1 MPGFDRRCFLAGA
14 AAAAAP
20 GLTGSAVAEP
30 LAPGRQALLREDGE
44 WRSLFRGG
52 MLFRWRHE
60 EDSLLGEVSAAT
72 AGWMAVGFNDTD
84 SLKGT
89 CFVMAQLSVP
99 PARVELRRALV
110 PDHIRID
117 DPAVQE
123 ALQVRRRSYATGRSQ
138 LDFRLLH
145 AVGDTLGVNLSPG
158 ATTYL
163 MMAWSRSPD
172 FAHHSAFRD
181 HRGVVL

>member
-1 MPGFDRRCFLAGA
+1 MPGFDRRRFLAGA

-20 GLTGSAVAEP
+20 GLTGPAMAGSPALV
-30 LAPGRQALLREDGE
+30 RQQGE

-60 EDSLLGEVSAAT
+60 GDALLGEVSAAT

-89 CFVMAQLSVP
+89 CFVMAQLSVA

-117 DPAVQE
+117 DPRAQE
-123 ALQVRRRSYATGRSQ
+123 GLQIHRQSYATGRSQ
-138 LDFRLLH
+138 LDFGLLH
-145 AVGDTLGVNLSPG
+145 TAGDILGVNLSPG

-163 MMAWSRSPD
+163 MMAWSRSLD

-181 HRGVVL
+181 QRDVVL

>member
-1 MPGFDRRCFLAGA
+1 MPGFDRRRFLAGA

-20 GLTGSAVAEP
+20 GLTGPAMAES
-30 LAPGRQALLREDGE
+30 LTLVRQQGE
-44 WRSLFRGG
+44 WRSHFRGG

-60 EDSLLGEVSAAT
+60 EGALLGEVSAAT
-72 AGWMAVGFNDTD
+72 AGWMAVGFNDAE

-110 PDHIRID
+110 PDHIRIEGA
-117 DPAVQE
+117 AVQE

-163 MMAWSRSPD
+163 LMAWSRSPD

-181 HRGVVL
+181 QRDVVL

>member
-1 MPGFDRRCFLAGA
+1 MPWFDRRRFLAGA
-14 AAAAAP
+14 AAASAP
-20 GLTGSAVAEP
+20 GLTGSAMAES
-30 LAPGRQALLREDGE
+30 LTLTRQRGE

-52 MLFRWRHE
+52 MLFRWRH
-60 EDSLLGEVSAAT
+60 DSEALLGEVSAAT

-89 CFVMAQLSVP
+89 CFVMAQLSRP

-117 DPAVQE
+117 DPGVQE
-123 ALQVRRRSYATGRSQ
+123 GLQVRRRSYATGRSQ

-145 AVGDTLGVNLSPG
+145 RVGNLLGMNLSPG
-158 ATTYL
+158 AATYL
-163 MMAWSRSPD
+163 MLAWSRSPD
-172 FAHHSAFRD
+172 FGHHSAFRD
-181 HRGVVL
+181 QRGVVL